1 MDARRCGRLWLAR
14 GNGRP
19 PPLGS
24 FLAAYGA
31 TSDIDATAARI
42 AAGNSDAAKAYC
54 ANGAIAE
61 LLAAYG
67 ATSDIDATAARI
79 AAGNSDATQKA
90 PRTPK
95 FGGWLVTRH
104 KKCAL
109 HAVASAK
116 SAQTV
121 GLQRQRREKCGSLEF
136 CRLLG

>member
-1 MDARRCGRLWLAR
+1 MVLA
-14 GNGRP
+14 GESP
-19 PPLGS
+19 PPTGLIFSGVWS
-24 FLAAYGA
+24 G
-31 TSDIDATAARI
+31 SDIDATAARI
-42 AAGNSDAAKAYC
+42 AAGNSDTAKAYC
-54 ANGAIAE
+54 AYGAIAE

-109 HAVASAK
+109 HAVASAE

-121 GLQRQRREKCGSLEF
+121 GLQRQRREK
-136 CRLLG
+136 